1 MSETSTVNPALS
13 AGQLLR
19 LAREQQGMHIAMLA
33 AHIKVPVK
41 KVQALESDQLE
52 EFASPVFARSMAS
65 SVCRVLKVDAAPVL
79 ALLPQA
85 DNLPLSKPS
94 RVLEE
99 PPVRFRPSSAGR
111 SGPSRTTYWVAGGLA
126 IVTLLVAFVP
136 DLSSR
141 FTSSSPATSGVA
153 TEAVAPV
160 ANMAN
165 QVQVPEVPATAGA
178 ASTADTNATAAA
190 GSGAATS
197 TAVPVASAAPST
209 TATSAAPQAAASAT
223 PPTAP
228 SAPASTS
235 TPATAPVKPIAAL
248 ATSSV
253 TTSGVLGLSAKG
265 DSWIQ
270 VADAQGQL
278 LLSRVVNKGETVTLD
293 GALPLKVVIGRVD
306 ATEVSVRGKPFSMA
320 DIAQG
325 NVARFEVK

>member
-41 KVQALESDQLE
+41 KVQALESDQLG

-65 SVCRVLKVDAAPVL
+65 SICRVLKVDAAPVL

-99 PPVRFRPSSAGR
+99 PPVRFRPSLAGR

-141 FTSSSPATSGVA
+141 FSSSSPATSGVA

-160 ANMAN
+160 ANLAN

-178 ASTADTNATAAA
+178 ASSADTNATAVA
-190 GSGAATS
+190 GSGAATP
-197 TAVPVASAAPST
+197 TAAPST
-209 TATSAAPQAAASAT
+209 TAEPVSSSAT
-223 PPTAP
+223 
-228 SAPASTS
+228 S
-235 TPATAPVKPIAAL
+235 
-248 ATSSV
+248 
-253 TTSGVLGLSAKG
+253 SGVLGLSAKG

>member
-65 SVCRVLKVDAAPVL
+65 SICRVLKVDAAPVL

-85 DNLPLSKPS
+85 DHLPLSKPS
-94 RVLEE
+94 RVQEAS
-99 PPVRFRPSSAGR
+99 PVRFRPTSAGR
-111 SGPSRTTYWVAGGLA
+111 SGPSRTTYGVAGVLA
-126 IVTLLVAFVP
+126 LVTLLVAFVP

-141 FTSSSPATSGVA
+141 FSSSSPASPGVA

-160 ANMAN
+160 VNLAN

-178 ASTADTNATAAA
+178 ASTTEADAAPASNPATPTAAP
-190 GSGAATS
+190 ATS
-197 TAVPVASAAPST
+197 
-209 TATSAAPQAAASAT
+209 SAT
-223 PPTAP
+223 PT
-228 SAPASTS
+228 
-235 TPATAPVKPIAAL
+235 
-248 ATSSV
+248 
-253 TTSGVLGLSAKG
+253 GVLGLSAKG